1 MEIFL
6 FIVYLACYFTIASL
20 LYCRLDQLENHKY
33 FPKSMRGWV
42 GCALF
47 WPVSFIPFLIYYKY
61 LISQNKKQVLD
72 SEAET
77 LLKRV

>member
-6 FIVYLACYFTIASL
+6 GMVYLACYFTIASL

-33 FPKSMRGWV
+33 FPKSMRGNA
-42 GCALF
+42 CFALF
-47 WPVSFIPFLIYYKY
+47 WPIFFIPFLIYYKY

-72 SEAET
+72 SKAET
-77 LLKRV
+77 LLKRI